1 MKLGIFTI
9 MLLLASGLA
18 QASGNPNAI
27 LGPSSSTDPSL
38 LLTNNPALKTQ
49 LYWWCHNISNNPG
62 KKPQPIS
69 LEGIVMGHWS
79 NRFKPSGE
87 INIAHN
93 LDHFATSSEVNNGA
107 CGSITPPP
115 PPPPC
120 TSNCG
125 HVSGAETFEFE
136 IKMGGTDV
144 NLYVCEVGFADSYC
158 TEGCTGGDYMVVHK
172 ANGQDVTIAGPNN
185 SLTFNQGELDGS
197 SANVYLNSIAAG
209 ASYFVRYCLNIERLI
224 VGNPTFDPSHDIY
237 TLNAEAHAQVP
248 YALTAYLNTVGLN
261 TSIFH
266 RCGTQAEVLTGTTS
280 PIGFANLSTPGDY
293 GVNTQDFLQM
303 NTSTTTC
310 SWKIQFTEASHCARP
325 ILSEG
330 STFIHTEMNFDLTC
344 HEPN

>member
-1 MKLGIFTI
+1 MKIKIFTI

-18 QASGNPNAI
+18 YSSGNPNAI
-27 LGPSSSTDPSL
+27 LGPSQSTDPSL

-69 LEGIVMGHWS
+69 LQGIVMGHWS

-93 LDHFATSSEVNNGA
+93 LDHFASSAEVDNGA
-107 CGSITPPP
+107 CGSVTPPP

-125 HVSGAETFEFE
+125 HISGAETFEFE

-144 NLYVCEVGFADSYC
+144 NLYVCEVGFGETLC
-158 TEGCTGGDYMVVHK
+158 KEGCTSGDYMVVHK
-172 ANGQDVTIAGPNN
+172 ANGTDVTIVGPNK
-185 SLTFNQGELDGS
+185 SLTFKQGELDGS
-197 SANVYLNSIAAG
+197 TASVYLNSLAAG
-209 ASYFVRYCLNIERLI
+209 SSYFVRYCLDIERLI
-224 VGNPTFDPSHDIY
+224 VGNPTFDPSLDIF

-248 YALTAYLNTVGLN
+248 DGLTDYLFLVGLN
-261 TSIFH
+261 TSVYH
-266 RCGTQAEVLTGTTS
+266 KCGTEEEVLKGTTA
-280 PIGFANLSTPGDY
+280 PEGFANLSTPGDY
-293 GVNTQDFLQM
+293 HVNTQDIFAM
-303 NTSTTTC
+303 SSNSTHC
-310 SWKIQFTEASHCARP
+310 SWKILFSEMTPCLRP
-325 ILSEG
+325 ITEG
-330 STFIHTEMNFDLTC
+330 STFIHTELSFDLTC